1 MLDASDPGRAQ
12 AGTPGDASRLPELA
26 ALGLDDLVA
35 EVVERLQSAAATGD
49 KLQGLLEA
57 VVSVGADLDLHATL
71 HRIVEEAVDLVD
83 ARYGAIG
90 VLGPEG
96 ADRHLV
102 DFITVGLDEEQAA
115 RIGDLPH
122 GRGILG
128 LLIDD
133 PEPLKL
139 DDLTLHP
146 ASYGFPAD
154 HPPMHSFLGVP
165 IRLRD
170 EVFGNLYLTEKR
182 GRPGFTTEDKQ
193 VVRAL
198 AAAAGVAI
206 ENARL
211 YAQARER
218 EEWIQGSMD
227 ITTTLLSTE
236 DPDEALQVVAKRAR
250 ALAEADFAAIYLPQP
265 GGSYLVEITDGE
277 DKSSLGGTVIPQ
289 GSPLALAIDAGHSM
303 FIADM
308 STDPRVMLEQ
318 SRAFGPGLFVP
329 LAAGD
334 RVLGALELDRSIGA
348 VPFTDTEQAMFQAFA
363 GQAAIALML
372 AGAQRDR
379 SRLAVYED
387 RDRIARDLH
396 DLVVQR
402 LFATGMMLQGAAR
415 LAQVPEVIR
424 RVNQAVDELDATIRE
439 VRSTIFALQQG
450 PEDAGPGV
458 RARLLREASSAS
470 TTLGYE
476 PSVTFVGPVDSRI
489 PEEVADNM
497 LAALRESLS
506 NTARHAEATRVEV
519 ALVVED
525 DAALTVTDNGKGIP
539 EGGRRSGL
547 DNMRRR
553 AEGLGGSM
561 EYGPGPSGKGARI
574 VWRAPV

>member
-1 MLDASDPGRAQ
+1 MVDTSDPGFGA
-12 AGTPGDASRLPELA
+12 APPDGSRLPELA

-35 EVVERLQSAAATGD
+35 EVVERLRSTAATGD
-49 KLQGLLEA
+49 RLQGLLEA
-57 VVSVGADLDLHATL
+57 VVSVGADLDLHTTL
-71 HRIVEEAVDLVD
+71 YRIVEEAVELVD
-83 ARYGAIG
+83 AKYGAIG

-96 ADRHLV
+96 AGRHLV
-102 DFITVGLDEEQAA
+102 DFIHVGLDPETAA
-115 RIGDLPH
+115 EIGDLPH

-133 PEPLKL
+133 PEPLRL
-139 DDLTLHP
+139 DDLTRHP
-146 ASYGFPAD
+146 ASYGFPPH

-182 GRPGFTTEDKQ
+182 GRSGFSAEDKQ

-211 YAQARER
+211 YQQARER
-218 EEWIQGSMD
+218 EEWIQGSVD
-227 ITTTLLSTE
+227 ITTTLLGTE
-236 DPDEALQVVAKRAR
+236 DPDEALQVVARRAR
-250 ALAEADFAAIYLPQP
+250 ALASADFSAIYLPQP
-265 GGSYLVEITDGE
+265 DGSYLVEITDG
-277 DKSSLGGTVIPQ
+277 DDVSALAGTAIPV
-289 GSPLALAIDAGHSM
+289 GSPLARVIDAGESV

-348 VPFTDTEQAMFQAFA
+348 LPFNDTEQAMFQAFA

-415 LAQVPEVIR
+415 LAKVPEVIR

-450 PEDAGPGV
+450 PDDAGPGV
-458 RARLLREASSAS
+458 RARVLREASSAS
-470 TTLGYE
+470 GALGFE
-476 PSVTFVGPVDSRI
+476 PAVTFVGPVDSRI
-489 PEEVADNM
+489 PDDVAENL

-506 NTARHAEATRVEV
+506 NAARHAKASRVEV
-519 ALVVED
+519 SLVVED
-525 DAALTVTDNGKGIP
+525 DAALTVTDDGVGIP
-539 EGGRRSGL
+539 GTGRRSGL
-547 DNMRRR
+547 ANMRAR
-553 AEGLGGSM
+553 AESLGGSA
-561 EYGPGPSGKGARI
+561 EFGRGPDGTGTT
-574 VWRAPV
+574 VTWRAPV

>member
-1 MLDASDPGRAQ
+1 MVDASDPEPWA
-12 AGTPGDASRLPELA
+12 APGEGARLPELA

-71 HRIVEEAVDLVD
+71 YRIVEEAVELVD
-83 ARYGAIG
+83 AEFGAIG
-90 VLGPEG
+90 VLGPQGPE
-96 ADRHLV
+96 RELV
-102 DFITVGLDEEQAA
+102 DFIHVGLDDETAA
-115 RIGDLPH
+115 RIGDLPR

-133 PEPLKL
+133 PEPLRL
-139 DDLTLHP
+139 ADLTLHP
-146 ASYGFPAD
+146 SSYGFPAH

-182 GRPGFTTEDKQ
+182 GRSGFSAEDKQ

-211 YAQARER
+211 YTQARER
-218 EEWIQGSMD
+218 EEWIQGSVD
-227 ITTTLLSTE
+227 ITTTLLGTE
-236 DPDEALQVVAKRAR
+236 DPDEALHVVARRAR
-250 ALAEADFAAIYLPQP
+250 SLASADFSAIYLPQQD
-265 GGSYLVEITDGE
+265 GSYLVEITDGE
-277 DKSSLGGTVIPQ
+277 DVSALAGTSIPK
-289 GSPLALAIDAGHSM
+289 GSPLADLIDAGRSM

-348 VPFTDTEQAMFQAFA
+348 VPFTGTEQAMFKAFA
-363 GQAAIALML
+363 GQAAVALML
-372 AGAQRDR
+372 AAAQRDR

-415 LAQVPEVIR
+415 LAKVPEVIR
-424 RVNQAVDELDATIRE
+424 RLNQAVDELDATIRE
-439 VRSTIFALQQG
+439 VRSTIFALQQTPG
-450 PEDAGPGV
+450 DAEPGV
-458 RARLLREASSAS
+458 RARVLREAAAAAPA
-470 TTLGYE
+470 LGFE
-476 PSVTFVGPVDSRI
+476 PAVDFVGPVDSRVTDD
-489 PEEVADNM
+489 VAEQL
-497 LAALRESLS
+497 LAALREALS
-506 NTARHAEATRVEV
+506 NAARHAHASRVEV
-519 ALVVED
+519 ALVVEEN
-525 DAALTVTDNGKGIP
+525 AVLTVTDDGVGIP
-539 EGGRRSGL
+539 ETGRRSGL
-547 DNMRRR
+547 DNRRTR
-553 AEGLGGSM
+553 AESRGGVAGF
-561 EYGPGPSGKGARI
+561 GPGPDGRGTTI
-574 VWRAPV
+574 TWRAPV

>member
-1 MLDASDPGRAQ
+1 MADASD
-12 AGTPGDASRLPELA
+12 TSSSRVPELS

-35 EVVERLQSAAATGD
+35 EVVERLRSAAATGD

-57 VVSVGADLDLHATL
+57 VVAVGADLDLHATL
-71 HRIVEEAVDLVD
+71 YRIVEEAVDLVD
-83 ARYGAIG
+83 AKYGAIG
-90 VLGPEG
+90 VIGPDG

-102 DFITVGLDEEQAA
+102 DFITVGIDPETAA
-115 RIGDLPH
+115 EIGDPPR

-146 ASYGFPAD
+146 ASYGFPPN

-165 IRLRD
+165 VRVRD

-182 GRPGFTTEDKQ
+182 GRPGFSDEDKQ

-211 YAQARER
+211 YEQARER
-218 EEWIQGSMD
+218 EEWIKGSVD
-227 ITTTLLSTE
+227 ITTALVGSE
-236 DPDEALQVVAKRAR
+236 DPDEALHVVARRAR
-250 ALAEADFAAIYLPQP
+250 TLASADFSAIYLPQ
-265 GGSYLVEITDGE
+265 GDGSYLVEITDGH
-277 DKSSLGGTVIPQ
+277 DVSSLAGTVLPPD
-289 GSPLALAIDAGHSM
+289 SPLARVIESGESV

-308 STDPRVMLEQ
+308 STDPGVMLEQ

-329 LAAGD
+329 LTAGGS
-334 RVLGALELDRSIGA
+334 VLGALELDRSIGA
-348 VPFTDTEQAMFQAFA
+348 LPFTQNEQTLFQAFA
-363 GQAAIALML
+363 GQAAIALVL
-372 AGAQRDR
+372 ASAQRDR
-379 SRLAVYED
+379 ARLAVYED

-415 LAQVPEVIR
+415 LAIVPEVIR
-424 RVNQAVDELDATIRE
+424 RLNQAVDELDATIRE

-458 RARLLREASSAS
+458 RARVLREAAAA
-470 TTLGYE
+470 TPALGFE
-476 PSVTFVGPVDSRI
+476 PAVTFVGPVDSRV
-489 PEEVADNM
+489 PDEAAEHL
-497 LAALRESLS
+497 LAALREALS
-506 NTARHAEATRVEV
+506 NTARHARATRAEV
-519 ALVVED
+519 SLVVD
-525 DAALTVTDNGKGIP
+525 DEAVLTVTDDGVGIAP
-539 EGGRRSGL
+539 GGRRSGL
-547 DNMRRR
+547 ANLQSR
-553 AEGLGGSM
+553 AESLGGTADF
-561 EYGPGPSGKGARI
+561 GPGPTGTGTT
-574 VWRAPV
+574 VTWRVPV

>member
-1 MLDASDPGRAQ
+1 MADASDSSS
-12 AGTPGDASRLPELA
+12 SRVPELS

-57 VVSVGADLDLHATL
+57 VVAVGADLDLHATL
-71 HRIVEEAVDLVD
+71 YRIVEEAVDLVD
-83 ARYGAIG
+83 AKYGAIG
-90 VLGPEG
+90 VIGPDG

-102 DFITVGLDEEQAA
+102 DFITVGIDPETAA
-115 RIGDLPH
+115 EIGDLPR

-146 ASYGFPAD
+146 ASYGFPPN

-165 IRLRD
+165 IRVRD
-170 EVFGNLYLTEKR
+170 AVFGNLYLTEKR
-182 GRPGFTTEDKQ
+182 GRPGFSDEDKQ

-211 YAQARER
+211 YEQARER
-218 EEWIQGSMD
+218 EEWIKGSVD
-227 ITTTLLSTE
+227 ITTALVGSE
-236 DPDEALQVVAKRAR
+236 DPDEALHVVARRAR
-250 ALAEADFAAIYLPQP
+250 TLASADFSAIYLPQ
-265 GGSYLVEITDGE
+265 GDGSYLVEITDGL
-277 DKSSLGGTVIPQ
+277 DVSSLAGTVLPPD
-289 GSPLALAIDAGHSM
+289 SPLARVIESGESV

-308 STDPRVMLEQ
+308 STDPGVLLEQ

-329 LAAGD
+329 LTAGGE
-334 RVLGALELDRSIGA
+334 VLGALELDRSIGA
-348 VPFTDTEQAMFQAFA
+348 LPFTQTEQTLFQAFA
-363 GQAAIALML
+363 GQAAIALVL

-379 SRLAVYED
+379 ARLAVYED

-415 LAQVPEVIR
+415 LAIVPEVIR
-424 RVNQAVDELDATIRE
+424 RLNQAVDELDATIRE

-458 RARLLREASSAS
+458 RARVLREAAAA
-470 TTLGYE
+470 TPALGFE
-476 PSVTFVGPVDSRI
+476 PAVTFVGPVDSRV
-489 PEEVADNM
+489 PDEAAEHL
-497 LAALRESLS
+497 LAALREALS
-506 NTARHAEATRVEV
+506 NTARHARATRVEV
-519 ALVVED
+519 SLVVD
-525 DAALTVTDNGKGIP
+525 DEAVLTVTDDGVGIAP
-539 EGGRRSGL
+539 GGRRSGL
-547 DNMRRR
+547 ANLRSR
-553 AEGLGGSM
+553 AESLGGTATF
-561 EYGPGPSGKGARI
+561 GPGPTGKGTT
-574 VWRAPV
+574 VTWRVPV

>member
-1 MLDASDPGRAQ
+1 MVDTPDPGFGA
-12 AGTPGDASRLPELA
+12 APPEGSRLPELA

-49 KLQGLLEA
+49 RLQGLLEA

-71 HRIVEEAVDLVD
+71 HRIVAEAVELVD
-83 ARYGAIG
+83 AKYGAIG

-96 ADRHLV
+96 AARGLI
-102 DFITVGLDEEQAA
+102 DFIHVGLDDATAA
-115 RIGDLPH
+115 EIGDLPH

-128 LLIDD
+128 LLIDH
-133 PEPLKL
+133 PEPLRL
-139 DDLTLHP
+139 DDLTRHP
-146 ASYGFPAD
+146 ASYGFPPR

-182 GRPGFTTEDKQ
+182 GRSGFSAEDKQ

-206 ENARL
+206 GNARL
-211 YAQARER
+211 YQQARER
-218 EEWIQGSMD
+218 EEWIQGSVD
-227 ITTTLLSTE
+227 ITTTLLGTE
-236 DPDEALQVVAKRAR
+236 DPDEALQVVARRAR
-250 ALAEADFAAIYLPQP
+250 ALASADFSAIYLPQP
-265 GGSYLVEITDGE
+265 DGSYLVEITDG
-277 DKSSLGGTVIPQ
+277 DDVSALAGTVVPG
-289 GSPLALAIDAGHSM
+289 GSPLARVIDAGESV

-348 VPFTDTEQAMFQAFA
+348 VPFTSTEQAMFQAFA
-363 GQAAIALML
+363 GQAAVALML

-379 SRLAVYED
+379 SRLAVYQD

-415 LAQVPEVIR
+415 LAKVPEVIR
-424 RVNQAVDELDATIRE
+424 RVDQAVDELDATIRE

-458 RARLLREASSAS
+458 RARVLREASSAS
-470 TTLGYE
+470 GALGFE
-476 PSVTFVGPVDSRI
+476 PAVTFVGPVDSRI
-489 PEEVADNM
+489 PDDVAENL

-506 NTARHAEATRVEV
+506 NASRHAKASRVEV
-519 ALVVED
+519 SLVVED
-525 DAALTVTDNGKGIP
+525 EAVLAVTDDGVGIP
-539 EGGRRSGL
+539 ETGRRSGL
-547 DNMRRR
+547 ANLRAR
-553 AEGLGGSM
+553 AESLGGSA
-561 EYGPGPSGKGARI
+561 EFGPGPDGTGTT
-574 VWRAPV
+574 VTWRAPV